1 MTYNFDPDRW
11 FDNKLSGLELKLKR
25 NEISREEFDKE
36 HKKLEDEYE
45 EMIRR
50 LDIQASYANRQTGG
64 K

>member
-11 FDNKLSGLELKLKR
+11 FDNKLSGLELKLR
-25 NEISREEFDKE
+25 RGDISQTEFDAE

-50 LDIQASYANRQTGG
+50 LDMQADYSNNERGG
-64 K
+64 N